1 MAKPL
6 VHLAKLNYFAR
17 CVAVKKQKAPAPDD
31 VPFEEGLK
39 KLEAIV
45 EEMEGDDMPLE
56 NLLKHYEEG
65 VRLAKGCQEKLDFA
79 ELKIKKLQPN
89 ADGEDELVDEDSIE
103 F

>member
-17 CVAVKKQKAPAPDD
+17 CVAVKKQKTPAPED

-39 KLEAIV
+39 KLETIV
-45 EEMEGDDMPLE
+45 EQMEGDEMPLE
-56 NLLKHYEEG
+56 NLLEHYEEG
-65 VRLAKGCQEKLDFA
+65 IRLAKRCQEKLEAA
-79 ELKIKKLQPN
+79 ELKIKKLKPN
-89 ADGEDELVDEDSIE
+89 ADGEDELVDDSVE

>member
-1 MAKPL
+1 M
-6 VHLAKLNYFAR
+6 AKLNYFAR

-39 KLEAIV
+39 KLETIV
-45 EEMEGDDMPLE
+45 EQMEGDEMPLE
-56 NLLKHYEEG
+56 DLLKHYEEG
-65 VRLAKGCQEKLDFA
+65 IRLAKGCHEKLEAA

-89 ADGEDELVDEDSIE
+89 ADGEDELVDDDSVE

>member
-1 MAKPL
+1 M
-6 VHLAKLNYFAR
+6 AKLNYFAR
-17 CVAVKKQKAPAPDD
+17 CVAVKKQKNPAPDD

-39 KLEAIV
+39 KLETLV
-45 EEMEGDDMPLE
+45 EQMEGDEMPLE

-65 VRLAKGCQEKLDFA
+65 IRLAKGCQKKLEAA

-89 ADGEDELVDEDSIE
+89 ADGEDELVDDSVE